1 MQDQDVC
8 QCACVPSSATS
19 RVLEGREELGED
31 WAKQEQDAGAVAGRG
46 KKSREMDDD
55 NLQVVDFVLMNEC
68 LIKKIW
74 D

>member
-1 MQDQDVC
+1 
-8 QCACVPSSATS
+8 
-19 RVLEGREELGED
+19 VLEGREELGED